1 MIERLQ
7 PWLAMD
13 EAEVRRAGI
22 ESRHLIAIRHGLC
35 GHRRIYGFRQV
46 RARIST
52 HSALCEDEGSQ
63 KKTCDELSV
72 LPRHE

>member
-22 ESRHLIAIRHGLC
+22 EPLHLIAIRHSFG
-35 GHRRIYGFRQV
+35 GHRRTNRARQV

-52 HSALCEDEGSQ
+52 HGALCEDEGSQ
-63 KKTCDELSV
+63 EEACDELSV
-72 LPRHE
+72 FPRHE